1 MTPMPPLSAAAR
13 HYVSTNLYASAIEEV
28 EAGVADSGGDPP
40 FRPDTPRVVAVAPWQ
55 HFPMGLLAQAQRLPP
70 RFC

>member
-1 MTPMPPLSAAAR
+1 MSVEPVIIAAATR
-13 HYVSTNLYASAIEEV
+13 CLTLDLAAEEV
-28 EAGVADSGGDPP
+28 QAGVADSGGRTP

-55 HFPMGLLAQAQRLPP
+55 YFPMGLLAQAQRLPP